1 MTRLT
6 CFLLLFSLSV
16 ATLQAEF
23 VHVVKKNETLF
34 GISRKYHLS
43 VSELIAYNDID
54 DPSHIP
60 IGMELKIP
68 DMYEVRRGDTLYGL
82 ARRFGITLQE
92 LREQNDLDDTYM
104 PKVGDILRVPHNKV
118 QSAESSVVQNQDRT
132 SSSSAANAAK
142 GTLNG
147 GWGSVTWPHEG
158 ARSSLS
164 GKLTGVQIEGD
175 KGDAIISVS
184 SGEVV
189 WVAPYRGYG
198 KMIIIAAPD
207 NHMYAYGGNETTS
220 VKVGDRVFPGTELGR
235 LGINS
240 HEGKAVVFFLV
251 YRNGRP
257 LNPEIAPRR

>member
-68 DMYEVRRGDTLYGL
+68 DTYEVRRGDTLYGL
-82 ARRFGITLQE
+82 ARRFGITLRE
-92 LREQNDLDDTYM
+92 LRDQNGLDDTYM

-118 QSAESSVVQNQDRT
+118 QSTESSVVQNQDRT

-142 GTLNG
+142 GTLNEG
-147 GWGSVTWPHEG
+147 GGATWPHKG
-158 ARSSLS
+158 ARSFLS
-164 GKLTGVQIEGD
+164 GILTGVQIEGD

-207 NHMYAYGGNETTS
+207 NYRYAYAGNETTS
-220 VKVGDRVFPGTELGR
+220 VKVGDRVSPGTELGR

-240 HEGKAVVFFLV
+240 HEGIAVVFFLV
-251 YRNGRP
+251 YRNGTP
-257 LNPEIAPRR
+257 MNPETAPRR